1 MALVM
6 AQPSFLAASLYV
18 AVGGSIGAWLRFLS
32 GHAAVALLGPVKAGA
47 FPWSTLFCNVA
58 GSVAMGLVMG
68 WLARH
73 AAATGASAEGLRL
86 FLAVG
91 VLGGFTT
98 FSAFSME
105 IVLLAQRGQT
115 GLAALYAALSLAA
128 GIAGLLL
135 GLALM
140 RQPA

>member
-1 MALVM
+1 MALTM
-6 AQPSFLAASLYV
+6 AQPSFLAASLTV
-18 AVGGSIGAWLRFLS
+18 ALGGAIGAWLRFLS
-32 GHAAVALLGPVKAGA
+32 GYATVALLGPARAGA

-58 GSVAMGLVMG
+58 GSLAMGLLIG

-73 AAATGASAEGLRL
+73 SGASGEALRL

-105 IVLLAQRGQT
+105 IVLLAQRGQP
-115 GLAALYAALSLAA
+115 GLAALYASLSLAA